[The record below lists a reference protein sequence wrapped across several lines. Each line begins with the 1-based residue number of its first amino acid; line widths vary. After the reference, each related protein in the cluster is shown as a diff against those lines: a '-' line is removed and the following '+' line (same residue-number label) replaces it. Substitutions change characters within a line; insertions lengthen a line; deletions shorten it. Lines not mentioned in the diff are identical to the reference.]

1 METRKTRVS
10 ATIFFCR
17 QIDPDENTNRRALEK
32 EYGGA
37 IRLFPLPCSG
47 RIEALHLL
55 KAVESGAEKVYL
67 VTCPEGACRY
77 REGNVR
83 AKKRLAYAQGLLKEV
98 GLPAE
103 CLEATRAAGPLPVSI
118 DVLARGLLGLPGSAE

>member
-1 METRKTRVS
+1 METRKTCVS
-10 ATIFFCR
+10 TTIFFCR

-37 IRLFPLPCSG
+37 IHFFPMPCSG

-55 KAVESGAEKVYL
+55 KAVEAGAEKVYL
-67 VTCPEGACRY
+67 VTCPEGECRY
-77 REGNVR
+77 CEGNVR

-103 CLEATRAAGPLPVSI
+103 RLEAVRAAGPLPVSI
-118 DVLARGLLGLPGSAE
+118 DVLARSLLGLPKSAE

>member
-1 METRKTRVS
+1 MESRTTRFST
-10 ATIFFCR
+10 TIFFCR

-37 IRLFPLPCSG
+37 IRFFPLPCSG
-47 RIEALHLL
+47 RIEAQHLL
-55 KAVESGAEKVYL
+55 KAIEAGAEKVYL

-77 REGNVR
+77 CEGNVR
-83 AKKRLAYAQGLLKEV
+83 AKKRLEYAQGLLKEV

-103 CLEATRAAGPLPVSI
+103 RLQVTRAAGPLPVSI
-118 DVLARGLLGLPGSAE
+118 DALTRALLGLPKSA